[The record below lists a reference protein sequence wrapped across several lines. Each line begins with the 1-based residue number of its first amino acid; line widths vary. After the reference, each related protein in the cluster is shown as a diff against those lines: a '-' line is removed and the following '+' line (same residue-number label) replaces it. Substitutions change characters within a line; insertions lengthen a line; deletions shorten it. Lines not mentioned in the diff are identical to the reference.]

1 MILSTVCA
9 ALTVCNVDR
18 TRCPVSA
25 AEIASEGITL
35 TAGSNALF
43 VDLGWNPA
51 THDQAESRL
60 HRNTQKNAVNCY
72 YILGKNTIDN
82 FIWNLIEKKRKV
94 VGAILDGVEG
104 DLGSALLD
112 DVIDYLV
119 SKK

>member
-1 MILSTVCA
+1 MSAHSRGIVHRDLKRGNVWITSDGIAKIGDFGVA
-9 ALTVCNVDR
+9 VALDR
-18 TRCPVSA
+18 
-25 AEIASEGITL
+25 
-35 TAGSNALF
+35 
-43 VDLGWNPA
+43 
-51 THDQAESRL
+51 SRL

-82 FIWNLIEKKRKV
+82 FIWNRIEKKRKV